1 MGKEALPGVCLYM
14 YKCVPGGVDR
24 VDDVTALHDANV
36 KLPSEC
42 TRTEYPRL
50 HIYTPPF
57 S

>member
-1 MGKEALPGVCLYM
+1 MGKEVLPGVCLYM

-36 KLPSEC
+36 KLSEC
-42 TRTEYPRL
+42 TRTHAS